1 MAANELNPHTRRFFR
16 SPWLF
21 GIVVGLALILGLGI
35 RVYDLTDPPFDFHA
49 TRQMRAAV
57 IARGMYFESLTSAD
71 EDQRE
76 LALEMEQ
83 KEAIIEPQIMER
95 LAAWSYLIAGEEHLW
110 IPRFLSSLFWILA
123 GIAVLLLGNELASF
137 DGGLVAMFYMLFL
150 PYSIY
155 ATRTFQPDPLMV
167 SLIAWSVWAVLR
179 WYRESTM
186 RMAIVTGVLGG
197 LAIYVKSVA
206 VFFVGGA
213 FIGILLVGIGLRK
226 AISDKQVWAMGIL
239 TVLPTGLFYVYGL
252 WIAGFLQQQ
261 LNYRFFPEMWRDPAF
276 YIRWQEMATNISG
289 FGTLL
294 AALASIFMVT
304 DKGKRGLLGGL
315 WLGYFIYSM
324 TFPYHTL
331 THDYYQ
337 LPLILVVAISITVVA
352 SELLSRMAVVEKS
365 IWAKAVVVILLFAG
379 AFFKV
384 WDVRVNLVR
393 TDYRGDV
400 AFYEE
405 VGEFIEPGARAL
417 SMSPAYGHTLSYYGW
432 VLNDSWIRPGDV
444 NLRILAG
451 ASENDVLESSYNK
464 IDEYDYFVSTQIG
477 ALNNTP
483 ELKELLYEN
492 YEVLVE
498 GDGYIIFDL
507 KR

>member
-1 MAANELNPHTRRFFR
+1 
-16 SPWLF
+16 
-21 GIVVGLALILGLGI
+21 
-35 RVYDLTDPPFDFHA
+35 
-49 TRQMRAAV
+49 
-57 IARGMYFESLTSAD
+57 
-71 EDQRE
+71 
-76 LALEMEQ
+76 
-83 KEAIIEPQIMER
+83 
-95 LAAWSYLIAGEEHLW
+95 
-110 IPRFLSSLFWILA
+110 
-123 GIAVLLLGNELASF
+123 
-137 DGGLVAMFYMLFL
+137 
-150 PYSIY
+150 
-155 ATRTFQPDPLMV
+155 
-167 SLIAWSVWAVLR
+167 
-179 WYRESTM
+179 
-186 RMAIVTGVLGG
+186 
-197 LAIYVKSVA
+197 
-206 VFFVGGA
+206 
-213 FIGILLVGIGLRK
+213 
-226 AISDKQVWAMGIL
+226 
-239 TVLPTGLFYVYGL
+239 
-252 WIAGFLQQQ
+252 
-261 LNYRFFPEMWRDPAF
+261 
-276 YIRWQEMATNISG
+276 MATNISG